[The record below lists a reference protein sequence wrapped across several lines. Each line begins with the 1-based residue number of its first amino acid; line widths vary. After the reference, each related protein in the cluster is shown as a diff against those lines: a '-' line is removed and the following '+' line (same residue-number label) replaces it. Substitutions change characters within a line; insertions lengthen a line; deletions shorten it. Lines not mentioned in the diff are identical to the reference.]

1 MDAQPDCKN
10 IPGHKFLENDDQVI
24 RWADGLEKA
33 ADLFIQS
40 ADQKAENVPIASNY
54 TAAYLLMIMKE
65 NKVKQVCVDFL
76 SPGSDFRPIDEVYQI
91 YQKPVDAGN
100 GWEYALTAWQLIYLC
115 KAVKTA
121 IENRK
126 AAKSP

>member
-1 MDAQPDCKN
+1 MNAQSKIN
-10 IPGHKFLENDDQVI
+10 GHKFLENDDQVI

-40 ADQKAENVPIASNY
+40 ADRKAENVQIASNY
-54 TAAYLLMIMKE
+54 TAAYLLMILIV
-65 NKVKQVCVDFL
+65 NGVKQVSVDFL
-76 SPGSDFRPIDEVYQI
+76 SPDSDFQPIDEMYQS
-91 YQKPVDAGN
+91 YQKQVDGGK

-126 AAKSP
+126 AAKAP